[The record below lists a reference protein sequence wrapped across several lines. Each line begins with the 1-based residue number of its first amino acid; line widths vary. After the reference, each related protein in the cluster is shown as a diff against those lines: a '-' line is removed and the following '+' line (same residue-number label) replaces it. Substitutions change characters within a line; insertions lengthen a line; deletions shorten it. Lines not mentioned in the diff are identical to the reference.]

1 MKGKLIS
8 INISEKKGERKKP
21 VPFAILKENF
31 GIEGDAHRGSKKRQV
46 SLLSFESFLKIKNVK
61 LEAGIF
67 AENITTKG
75 IDFSK
80 IKIGDL
86 IKIGR
91 DVLLK
96 VEEIGKKCHK
106 PCEIYKKNGFCIMP
120 QEGIFASVLKGG
132 KIKKN
137 FSIKI
142 INKEE
147 KL

>member
-1 MKGKLIS
+1 MKGKVFS
-8 INISEKKGERKKP
+8 INISEKKGEKKRSIS
-21 VPFAILKENF
+21 FGILKENF
-31 GIEGDAHRGSKKRQV
+31 GIVGDAHSGIGKKQI
-46 SLLSFESFLKIKNVK
+46 SLLPFESFSKIKNLKV
-61 LEAGIF
+61 EPGIF

-75 IDFSK
+75 IDFNK
-80 IKIGDL
+80 IKVGDL

-106 PCEIYKKNGFCIMP
+106 PCEIYKKNGICIMP
-120 QEGIFASVLKGG
+120 TEGIFASVLKGG
-132 KIKKN
+132 KIKKD

-147 KL
+147 EF